1 MNSEAMAGRHNV
13 NDLARSIGLYDG
25 SAAVPSPQPLT
36 GPHTRSTL
44 SQSASAHPPLQPLSA
59 PHGSLVLPPPDPYAT
74 VPAERTRSVS
84 RYASNP
90 TREAIAQLI
99 EGTEAKSSRSSGSG
113 RSSLYSSHSAASF
126 DPSTVDGERS
136 WDSAGSYVR
145 PNSAGSSGRSG
156 TPSGRSGTPGGRSG
170 TPIDPRQG
178 AVRTYQYGDDI
189 PREQLPLELRS
200 FGAPPEYAQV
210 MRSPPSSQPGSS
222 VQLGV
227 PPQLTPVA
235 ERYRRSDAAQLATT
249 PHLTQAHHRPPM
261 SHGSLH
267 DEQVMAAIIQ
277 ASAMTESTPAAV
289 RSLNLEFGAAR
300 ADSPRSSGRSANAD
314 ESMGGVGGDDS
325 DSQKKHILSDA
336 VIRKLKLKNQELE
349 KELRDKKKQMEEMT
363 KSVVSWKKRYSPAPH
378 ALRQRCR
385 RR

>member
-1 MNSEAMAGRHNV
+1 MAGRQNV

-44 SQSASAHPPLQPLSA
+44 SQPASAQPPLQPLSA
-59 PHGSLVLPPPDPYAT
+59 PHPSLGLPPPDPHAT
-74 VPAERTRSVS
+74 MQAERTRSGS

-156 TPSGRSGTPGGRSG
+156 TPSGRSGTP
-170 TPIDPRQG
+170 IDPRHG

-235 ERYRRSDAAQLATT
+235 ERYRRSDAGQLATT

-267 DEQVMAAIIQ
+267 DEQVMAAIMQ
-277 ASAMTESTPAAV
+277 ASAMTQLTPAAV
-289 RSLNLEFGAAR
+289 RSLNLEFGAAS
-300 ADSPRSSGRSANAD
+300 ADSPRGSGRSANAD
-314 ESMGGVGGDDS
+314 GESAQSESMGGVGGDDS

-336 VIRKLKLKNQELE
+336 VIRKLKLKNQQLE

-363 KSVVSWKKRYSPAPH
+363 KSIVSWKKRYSPATH
-378 ALRQRCR
+378 AL
-385 RR
+385 